1 MILFKY
7 NLEIKEAATPHC
19 AKTRTDVGANCAIFR
34 TSFKNV
40 SVLPDKCS
48 MTDQARGVFKVILR
62 PYLWV

>member
-34 TSFKNV
+34 TSCNTA
-40 SVLPDKCS
+40 SALSDKRS
-48 MTDQARGVFKVILR
+48 MTDQARAVFKLISRL
-62 PYLWV
+62 YLWV